1 MAPVTVCNPRHFS
14 FIVDSWSPC
23 SSSCGEGVRF
33 RKVECK
39 IFMEFSKTVATLPD
53 KECPGV
59 KPAETEICVETPSCE
74 SPGREQI
81 MSDELNVLSET
92 LPSVNEPETLPLLLG
107 DAAIEEEPSYVWKI
121 AGFTTCTASCL
132 GGDKLTFVLKSL
144 TPRPFRITRVHR
156 DLRGGGQGEP
166 RGSLPL

>member
-1 MAPVTVCNPRHFS
+1 M
-14 FIVDSWSPC
+14 DGWSPC
-23 SSSCGEGVRF
+23 SSTCGEGVRF

-74 SPGREQI
+74 SPDQDQVMADQI
-81 MSDELNVLSET
+81 TILSET
-92 LPSVNEPETLPLLLG
+92 LPSLNEPETLPLLVG
-107 DAAIEEEPSYVWKI
+107 DEAREEETGYVWKI

-132 GGDKLTFVLKSL
+132 GGDYSSL
-144 TPRPFRITRVHR
+144 SGLER
-156 DLRGGGQGEP
+156 
-166 RGSLPL
+166 